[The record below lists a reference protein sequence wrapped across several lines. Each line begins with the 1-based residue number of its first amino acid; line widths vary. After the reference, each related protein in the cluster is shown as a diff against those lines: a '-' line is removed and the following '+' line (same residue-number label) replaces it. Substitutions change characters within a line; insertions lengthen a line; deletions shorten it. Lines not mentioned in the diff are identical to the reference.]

1 MAQQQTIARPIVYCG
16 QALQCG
22 KKVTMNLKPMPADS
36 GVLFSRT
43 DHDAKPLKADP
54 SSIIDTTKC
63 VALGN
68 DSWRIQTIEHLLA
81 TFHGLGIDNILVE
94 VDEEEIPMTDNSSQ
108 VFAQLLME
116 AGIVSQERPRQI
128 RTLKNAVWVRNETD
142 PRSYLIA
149 LPSDQLRVTYCF
161 SSDHPAT
168 GNQIYQYVHSP
179 EKFLRE
185 IAPARTIAF
194 EREVEILRKQGLG
207 LGGTLDTVVLVGE
220 EGYKSELR
228 FTDEIVRHK
237 ILDIL
242 GDLYT
247 VGPFAAE
254 IVAVR
259 SGHRLDMELAGR
271 LQVELE

>member
-1 MAQQQTIARPIVYCG
+1 MAQQQTIACPLVYQG

-22 KKVTMNLKPMPADS
+22 KQVTMQLKPMPADS
-36 GVLFSRT
+36 GVWFSRV
-43 DHDAKPLKADP
+43 DLSAEPIRAVP

-68 DSWRIQTIEHLLA
+68 ASWRIQTIEHLMA
-81 TFHGLGIDNILVE
+81 AFHGLGIDNIMVE
-94 VDEEEIPMTDNSSQ
+94 VDAEEIPMADNSARTF
-108 VFAQLLME
+108 VQLLMDT
-116 AGIVSQERPRQI
+116 GLVSQDRPRRV
-128 RTLKNAVWVRNETD
+128 RTLKKPVWVRNEAD

-149 LPSDQLRVTYCF
+149 LPGEELRVTYCF

-168 GNQIYQYVHSP
+168 GNQIFQYIHSP
-179 EKFLRE
+179 ENFFKE
-185 IAPARTIAF
+185 IASARTIAF
-194 EREVEILRKQGLG
+194 EREVEMLRRQGLG

-228 FTDEIVRHK
+228 YADEIVRHK

-259 SGHRLDMELAGR
+259 SGHRLDMELAHC
-271 LQVELE
+271 LQMELS